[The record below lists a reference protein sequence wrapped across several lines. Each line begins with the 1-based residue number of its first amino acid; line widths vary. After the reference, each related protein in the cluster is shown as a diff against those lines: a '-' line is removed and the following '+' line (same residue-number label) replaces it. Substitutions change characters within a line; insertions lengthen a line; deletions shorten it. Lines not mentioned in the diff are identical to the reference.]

1 MKIDLKDLKNKKL
14 LKVMFGNIS
23 GANSGVKYDYIKRI

>member
-1 MKIDLKDLKNKKL
+1 MDELKNKKL

-23 GANSGVKYDYIKRI
+23 GANSNIKYKLNEINIAPR